1 MKKRMKNMILW
12 VIGLLLFSACYD
24 DKGSYDYHDI
34 NEVAITLPTSQGV
47 RLPKVDS
54 VLVEITPD
62 LKQTLVENES
72 DLVFLWE
79 KKLEK
84 DMMNNW
90 EICGHEKTCR
100 IYIKPEDTEDIRL
113 RLNLKDNTEGTT
125 WYKEMVLKII
135 QPYSST
141 WFVLQDDGGKAVL
154 GVVDGEGLSAVVI
167 RDAYKEDTGKEWT
180 VKGVPQCLTGNRIYG
195 SPMNFLPPFMGF
207 NPIVQRTVM
216 ALTDE
221 NMEVMDA
228 STFETVWSLDEMLMQ
243 EGIIFS
249 PRYLIS
255 RDGSSG
261 GEMLINAGKVY
272 YANMDGY
279 SVYNSTKVE
288 DGTSYRVEVGGNAK
302 SRFFVYDEE
311 NHRFLNFAKEW
322 SDNLERNINKYIR
335 TSDRKFVDAP
345 ISLEFIGENKEN
357 EDTKNLFDP
366 DKIDPAFKM
375 VAMSEMSGGEK
386 LLAFSTDVAER
397 KIHVFE
403 FSLAGWISGDKSHAR
418 CSGKFEIPFPEGS
431 TGEELCFIT
440 SRGFDRI
447 FFMAS
452 GNKIYKVD
460 LNRSTPKMTIVY
472 EHEHAG
478 VTITNMKF
486 KYYYNLYDWE
496 SESEIPYA
504 RVLAAVLD
512 YGTDSGG
519 IVEMQLNTAGD
530 VDRNLNNTFEY
541 KGFGKV
547 VDICYTFK

>member
-1 MKKRMKNMILW
+1 
-12 VIGLLLFSACYD
+12 
-24 DKGSYDYHDI
+24 
-34 NEVAITLPTSQGV
+34 
-47 RLPKVDS
+47 
-54 VLVEITPD
+54 
-62 LKQTLVENES
+62 
-72 DLVFLWE
+72 
-79 KKLEK
+79 
-84 DMMNNW
+84 MNNW

-311 NHRFLNFAKEW
+311 NHRF
-322 SDNLERNINKYIR
+322 
-335 TSDRKFVDAP
+335 
-345 ISLEFIGENKEN
+345 
-357 EDTKNLFDP
+357 
-366 DKIDPAFKM
+366 
-375 VAMSEMSGGEK
+375 
-386 LLAFSTDVAER
+386 
-397 KIHVFE
+397 
-403 FSLAGWISGDKSHAR
+403 
-418 CSGKFEIPFPEGS
+418 
-431 TGEELCFIT
+431 
-440 SRGFDRI
+440 
-447 FFMAS
+447 
-452 GNKIYKVD
+452 
-460 LNRSTPKMTIVY
+460 
-472 EHEHAG
+472 
-478 VTITNMKF
+478 
-486 KYYYNLYDWE
+486 
-496 SESEIPYA
+496 
-504 RVLAAVLD
+504 
-512 YGTDSGG
+512 
-519 IVEMQLNTAGD
+519 
-530 VDRNLNNTFEY
+530 
-541 KGFGKV
+541 
-547 VDICYTFK
+547 